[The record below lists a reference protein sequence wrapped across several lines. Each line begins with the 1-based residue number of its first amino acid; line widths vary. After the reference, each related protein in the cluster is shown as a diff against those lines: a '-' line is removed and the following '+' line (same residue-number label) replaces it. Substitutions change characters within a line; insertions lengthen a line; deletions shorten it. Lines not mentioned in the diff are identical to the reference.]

1 MASIDCVIDTT
12 PMAKEIATVSNH
24 VNATTTAVVAMKTAV
39 IAAEKQAADHVCDNV
54 NNGFYNLIRS
64 QISQKTA
71 KLQSEVDSHLMKLGQ
86 QRKQLLALKDRME
99 RDYHMISAR
108 YLKLFTS
115 INRNLKQ
122 RVLEL
127 DRPTFDF
134 AVGEMSKINNRQYLL
149 TADVPLSQVE
159 SVTCSQKI
167 LVSNLKKRS
176 HSLINSMTRF
186 IAQSE
191 EQKALSDRILVSGAA
206 GNANLALPVLI
217 SETLLD
223 KKGNSAIDFVIDDR
237 NLPSNLQAEVKNS
250 LSMNASKLVW
260 CDKGGNDEK
269 VANEFNKLLAKSSA
283 SNRVKNMMD
292 KMFASNHYQ
301 TLKNS

>member
-24 VNATTTAVVAMKTAV
+24 VDATTTAVVAMKTAV

-86 QRKQLLALKDRME
+86 QRRQLLALKDRME
-99 RDYHMISAR
+99 RDYHMITAR
-108 YLKLFTS
+108 YLKLFNS

-134 AVGEMSKINNRQYLL
+134 AVGEMAKINNRQYML
-149 TADVPLSQVE
+149 TADVPLSQYE
-159 SVTCSQKI
+159 SVSCSQKI
-167 LVSNLKKRS
+167 LVSNLKMRS
-176 HSLINSMTRF
+176 NSLINSMTRF

-191 EQKALSDRILVSGAA
+191 EQKALSDRILVSGAD
-206 GNANLALPVLI
+206 GNANLAIPVLI
-217 SETLLD
+217 SESLVD
-223 KKGNSAIDFVIDDR
+223 RKGNSTIDIVVDEK
-237 NLPSNLQAEVKNS
+237 NLPTPLKAAVKNT
-250 LSMNASKLVW
+250 LSMSTAQLTW
-260 CDKGGNDEK
+260 DDKGKKDEM

-283 SNRVKNMMD
+283 SSRVKNMMD

>member
-86 QRKQLLALKDRME
+86 QRRQLLALKDRME
-99 RDYHMISAR
+99 RDYHMITAR
-108 YLKLFTS
+108 YLKLFNS

-134 AVGEMSKINNRQYLL
+134 AVGEMAKINNRQYLL
-149 TADVPLSQVE
+149 TADVPLSQNE
-159 SVTCSQKI
+159 SVACSQKI
-167 LVSNLKKRS
+167 LVSNLKMRS
-176 HSLINSMTRF
+176 NSLINSMTRF
-186 IAQSE
+186 ISQSE
-191 EQKALSDRILVSGAA
+191 EQKALSDRILVSGAD
-206 GNANLALPVLI
+206 GNANLSIPVLI
-217 SETLLD
+217 SETLVD
-223 KKGNSAIDFVIDDR
+223 KKGNSTVDIVVDEQ
-237 NLPSNLQAEVKNS
+237 NLPTPLKAAVKNTI
-250 LSMNASKLVW
+250 SMTTSQLAWN
-260 CDKGGNDEK
+260 DKNKNDEV

-283 SNRVKNMMD
+283 STRVKNMMD
-292 KMFASNHYQ
+292 KMFSSNHYQ

>member
-1 MASIDCVIDTT
+1 MANIDCVIDTT
-12 PMAKEIATVSNH
+12 PMAREIATVSNH

-39 IAAEKQAADHVCDNV
+39 IAAEKEAADHVCDNV

-71 KLQSEVDSHLMKLGQ
+71 KLQSEVESHLMKLGQ

-122 RVLEL
+122 RVQEL

-134 AVGEMSKINNRQYLL
+134 AVGEMTKINNRQYMLA
-149 TADVPLSQVE
+149 ADAPVAQSEAV
-159 SVTCSQKI
+159 SYSQKI

-176 HSLINSMTRF
+176 NTLINSMSRF
-186 IAQSE
+186 ISQSE
-191 EQKALSDRILVSGAA
+191 EQKALSDRILVSGSA
-206 GNANLALPVLI
+206 GNANLAIPILI
-217 SETLLD
+217 TETLLD
-223 KKGNSAIDFVIDDR
+223 QKGNNAIDIVMDDR
-237 NLPSNLQAEVKNS
+237 NLPANLQAEVKNTLS
-250 LSMNASKLVW
+250 LNASNLVW
-260 CDKGGNDEK
+260 SDKGKDTK
-269 VANEFNKLLAKSSA
+269 QVANEFNKLLAKSSA
-283 SNRVKNMMD
+283 KTRVKNLID
-292 KMFASNHYQ
+292 KMFESNHYQ